1 MNILIKTIRNHA
13 GLSQLELADRLGVT
27 FATINRWENAK
38 AVPNKMAQMKLYDFC
53 KEMDIPVYDI
63 LIQKIQDEA
72 KSLPVT
78 DDRMVLFHGSKSGIA
93 GRIAPISREKC
104 DFGAGFYMGT
114 EPMQPLTLICDY
126 EKSKFYIVS
135 VALSGLR
142 NLDIPADLEWAMI
155 VAYNR
160 GKMDSIK
167 GTAMYE
173 KYRMRC
179 EDNDIMIGSIA
190 NDRMFYVLDNFFQ
203 GNITDLAL
211 VKSLSALQLGRQYVA
226 VTQTGCDAVRI
237 EKEIPLSYLEKR
249 FLRDVS
255 EANRMKG
262 VSMADAIC
270 KKYRREGLFFD
281 EIIDRAR
288 RNNCGQ
294 NLTQAM

>member
-1 MNILIKTIRNHA
+1 MNALIKAIRNHT
-13 GLSQLELADRLGVT
+13 GLSQQELAERLGVT

-38 AVPNKMAQMKLYDFC
+38 AAPNRLAQSKLYDFC
-53 KEMDIPVYDI
+53 KEMNIPVYDM
-63 LIQKIQDEA
+63 LIQKIWDEA
-72 KSLPVT
+72 NALQIS
-78 DDRMVLFHGSKSGIA
+78 DDRIVLFHGSKSGIA

-126 EKSKFYIVS
+126 EKAKFYIVS
-135 VALSGLR
+135 ISLDNLR
-142 NLDIPADLEWAMI
+142 TLDVPADLDWAMI

-173 KYRMRC
+173 KYRMLC
-179 EDNDIMIGSIA
+179 EGNDIMIGSIA

-211 VKSLSALQLGRQYVA
+211 VKSLSALQFGRQYVA

-255 EANRMKG
+255 EANRVKG
-262 VSMADAIC
+262 VSMADDIC
-270 KKYRREGLFFD
+270 KNYRREGVFFD
-281 EIIDRAR
+281 EIIE
-288 RNNCGQ
+288 
-294 NLTQAM
+294 QAKEEQL